1 MKGRSGL
8 LLCLRTRS
16 SRTIGSF
23 LLGLCLLLGK
33 LSNAQSITGDITGTV
48 TDSTGAVRSGATVIL
63 KNISTH
69 EIRSVTTLS
78 SGDYTFTLLN
88 PGSYSIQIQA
98 SGFSTANIPEVAL
111 AAGDRARED
120 ARLQVGAS
128 AQTVQITA
136 QAPALRTES
145 SVLTF
150 TATEKVL
157 QDLSLDGRNYFN
169 LAQIA
174 PGANVGRTAR
184 GGVNIITKSR
194 SNSFHGSIC
203 EFFHNDVLDA
213 YPFPFGGHIPRP
225 ELQHNQFGGSIGGPI
240 IHGKVFFFGEDEG
253 LPRVLVS
260 NPVVNQVSTQDQYN
274 LLRSNLT
281 ALAHGTVDPVG
292 LQYGMLYPA
301 NAAST
306 TNGVSGSFVSSSPVT
321 RTSDSV
327 DDRVDVQL
335 DHNNLLYART
345 ENAFRGY
352 DEPRAC
358 ALR

>member
-1 MKGRSGL
+1 MKGRS
-8 LLCLRTRS
+8 CLRLCSRTIS
-16 SRTIGSF
+16 SRTIRSF
-23 LLGLCLLLGK
+23 LLVLCLLLGK
-33 LSNAQSITGDITGTV
+33 LSNAQSTTGDITGTV
-48 TDSTGAVRSGATVIL
+48 TDSTGAVVSGATVIL
-63 KNISTH
+63 ENIGTH
-69 EIRSVTTLS
+69 EMRSVTTLS

-88 PGSYSIQIQA
+88 PGSYSIQIEA

-120 ARLQVGAS
+120 ARLQVGSS
-128 AQTVQITA
+128 AQTA
-136 QAPALRTES
+136 QAPAFRTES

-150 TATEKVL
+150 TVTQKVL

-174 PGANVGRTAR
+174 PGANVGRTAA
-184 GGVNIITKSR
+184 GGVNIIAKST

-203 EFFHNDVLDA
+203 EFFHNDGLDA
-213 YPFPFGGHIPRP
+213 YLFQFGGHIPKP
-225 ELQHNQFGGSIGGPI
+225 ELQHNQFAGSIGGPI

-253 LPRVLVS
+253 LQRVLVS

-274 LLRSNLT
+274 LLRSNPT

-292 LQYGMLYPA
+292 LQYAMLVPP

-306 TNGVSGSFVSSSPVT
+306 TNGASGSFVSSPAVT
-321 RTSDSV
+321 RTSDTV
-327 DDRVDVQL
+327 DGRVDVQL
-335 DHNNLLYART
+335 NHDNLLYART
-345 ENAFRGY
+345 ENPLRGY
-352 DEPRAC
+352 DKPRAC